1 LLYLRRY
8 LNPKQEEG
16 HRPMAK
22 KNEKPAEKPN
32 GNGKAAGT
40 PMPLFYKK
48 PIPLDAKEHKDLG
61 LIKNFGLD
69 FTKGVN
75 AVPINMIEMPQIC
88 HFYPI
93 GFAPDKSATPVAI
106 LGLRD
111 NENLFLNAKGNWE
124 ADTYIPAYIRR
135 YPFIF
140 SEMPANDQ
148 LSLCVDLDK
157 KVIESKG
164 EQPFFDKD
172 GKPSQLAQ
180 NALEFCK
187 SYHAAAMQT
196 VQFGQALEAAGILVE
211 RQAEINIGG
220 GKKINFAGF
229 RIIDEKKLAEL
240 DDKTFLDWR
249 AKGYIP
255 FLYAHLFSG
264 AQWQRLTRLLN
275 QRLEKEQK

>member
-1 LLYLRRY
+1 MAD
-8 LNPKQEEG
+8 KKAKT
-16 HRPMAK
+16 AK
-22 KNEKPAEKPN
+22 KAAKKSAKKTAD
-32 GNGKAAGT
+32 KAAVTANSEEKKTGAT
-40 PMPLFYKK
+40 PPMPLFYKK
-48 PIPLDAKEHKDLG
+48 PIPLDAKAHVDLG
-61 LIKNFGLD
+61 LKPNFGLG

-93 GFAPDKSATPVAI
+93 GFSPDPMATPVAI

-111 NENLFLNAKGNWE
+111 NENLFLNDKGEWL

-140 SEMPANDQ
+140 SETPDGDRLA
-148 LSLCVDLDK
+148 LCVELNPD
-157 KVIESKG
+157 VIESKG
-164 EQPFFDKD
+164 SQPFFEKEE
-172 GKPSQLAQ
+172 KPSQLSQ

-187 SYHAAAMQT
+187 SYHAAAEQT
-196 VQFGQALEAAGILVE
+196 IAFGKALNDAGLLVE
-211 RQAEINIGG
+211 RQAEIVVAGD
-220 GKKINFAGF
+220 KKINFSGF

-249 AKGYIP
+249 KKGWIP

-264 AQWQRLTRLLN
+264 SQWQRLTQLLN
-275 QRLEKEQK
+275 QRMK

>member
-1 LLYLRRY
+1 MAQKDKKTDSKKTESKA
-8 LNPKQEEG
+8 NG
-16 HRPMAK
+16 AK
-22 KNEKPAEKPN
+22 KPS
-32 GNGKAAGT
+32 
-40 PMPLFYKK
+40 MPLFYDS

-61 LIKNFGLD
+61 LKPNFGLK
-69 FTKGVN
+69 FTKDVN

-106 LGLRD
+106 IGLRD
-111 NENLFLNAKGNWE
+111 NENLFLNGKNQWME
-124 ADTYIPAYIRR
+124 DTYIPAYIRR

-140 SEMPANDQ
+140 SEMPDKDQ

-157 KVIESKG
+157 DVIKSKG
-164 EQPFFDKD
+164 SQPFFDEE
-172 GKPSQLAQ
+172 GKPSELSK

-187 SYHAAAMQT
+187 SYHAAAQQT
-196 VQFGQALEAAGILVE
+196 VQFGQALDASGLLVE
-211 RQAEINIGG
+211 RQAEINIGN

-240 DDKTFLDWR
+240 DDKTFLEWR
-249 AKGYIP
+249 AKGYLP

-275 QRLEKEQK
+275 SKLETEK